1 MGRSP
6 PGGES
11 VAAGVSFMAQSPRTV
26 FWRCCQPPAT
36 RQQRLVI
43 KIKAHRLSFPLFFPL
58 SRLPDGLTRRGDINL
73 LMLGDP
79 GTAKSQLLKFV
90 EKCSPIGVGGLR
102 CSLVARLVSSFC
114 SLRSTE
120 DQTVVQQIPAC
131 ASTARLAGRGVN
143 CHFWCEPGR
152 DGAQGR
158 GRGREGEAGN
168 AFHYDTSQAICRR
181 PKT

>member
-1 MGRSP
+1 M
-6 PGGES
+6 
-11 VAAGVSFMAQSPRTV
+11 AAGVSFMAQSPRTV

-102 CSLVARLVSSFC
+102 CSLVARLVSSFS

-120 DQTVVQQIPAC
+120 DRTVVPADTC
-131 ASTARLAGRGVN
+131 PRIHSSTGWQRCQLPFLVRA
-143 CHFWCEPGR
+143 GR

-168 AFHYDTSQAICRR
+168 AFHYGTSQAICGR